1 MPEKIK
7 CPKCVREMDKRGL
20 KFHLMEKHDLRKT
33 EAESLLKTFPARLK
47 PECGQKPT
55 YKRCVACGM
64 SCEGKNCLGQVLTD
78 DSAAPSRARARVNVV
93 KPEPHQEGK
102 KNERANPDPG
112 KPEVRAKPKRKFWQG
127 WL

>member
-7 CPKCVREMDKRGL
+7 CPKCDREMDKRGL

-33 EAESLLKTFPARLK
+33 EAETLLKTSPARIK
-47 PECGQKPT
+47 P
-55 YKRCVACGM
+55 V
-64 SCEGKNCLGQVLTD
+64 GQVLTD